1 MSWFPL
7 PVSGSRSA
15 RPLNVPLLKLAAAA
29 LLLVVGGGCASPP
42 PTPAPTPA
50 RAAVDP
56 EQPAREAE
64 ARGDYGAAAQAWQ
77 ALAASRPSPGR
88 EAYQLRAAAA
98 WLAAGDTTSSQAL
111 LGQIDVAPLGDALI
125 TQKQLL
131 LARLALGRGD
141 PVAAAAA
148 LAPTLELEPPADLAT
163 ERDALVQ
170 RLPPG
175 SFPTPGPALT
185 GGDFLAVLLPYGGS
199 LDSAA
204 QAITTGIVAARLHD
218 GSGPELRFYA
228 SGNDV
233 VTSYRQA
240 LADGAA
246 AVIGPLQKAEVAA
259 LAKSPLPRPT
269 LALNNPEPAVGQ
281 VNLYRLSLDP
291 ADEAAAGAQWLAAA
305 GYRDVAMLYVDD
317 AWGRRLRDLYSAA
330 LVGQGGRL
338 SGAVPFDAGDTEFAA
353 ALRGLFGARLAGT
366 VPAPPDESGVSSA
379 AAPTPPGPQALIVI
393 ASATDA
399 RQVVPQLAYVGVF
412 GLPVLTTSQVWSG
425 SPEAADTDLQNVV
438 FCDSPWALNR
448 QTLSGD
454 SGPLTAARQAWPQL
468 DREPPRLLALGA
480 DAYAVGRELR
490 LGRTVDAL
498 PEGLTGALGL
508 DADGTLHRRV
518 LACARFSGGVPVP
531 LTPGGSP

>member
-15 RPLNVPLLKLAAAA
+15 RPLNVALLKLATAA
-29 LLLVVGGGCASPP
+29 LLLVVGGGCAGPP
-42 PTPAPTPA
+42 PTPAPAPA
-50 RAAVDP
+50 RVAVDP

-148 LAPTLELEPPADLAT
+148 LAPTLALDPPSDLAA
-163 ERDALVQ
+163 ERDALAQ

-175 SFPTPGPALT
+175 SFPAPGPALT

-204 QAITTGIVAARLHD
+204 QAITAGIVAARLHD
-218 GSGPELRFYA
+218 DSGPELRFYA

-233 VTSYRQA
+233 VASYRQA

-259 LAKSPLPRPT
+259 LAKAPLPRPT

-317 AWGRRLRDLYSAA
+317 AWGRRQRDLYSAA
-330 LVGQGGRL
+330 LAGQGGRL
-338 SGAVPFDAGDTEFAA
+338 SGAVPFDSGDTDFAA
-353 ALRGLFGARLAGT
+353 ALRGVFGARLAAAAPD
-366 VPAPPDESGVSSA
+366 VPLA

-399 RQVVPQLAYVGVF
+399 RQIVPQLAYVGVF

-425 SPEAADTDLQNVV
+425 NPQPADADLQNVV

-454 SGPLTAARQAWPQL
+454 SGRLTAARQAWPQL

-508 DADGTLHRRV
+508 DADGALHRRV

>member
-1 MSWFPL
+1 M
-7 PVSGSRSA
+7 
-15 RPLNVPLLKLAAAA
+15 
-29 LLLVVGGGCASPP
+29 
-42 PTPAPTPA
+42 
-50 RAAVDP
+50 
-56 EQPAREAE
+56 
-64 ARGDYGAAAQAWQ
+64 
-77 ALAASRPSPGR
+77 AASRPSPGR

-259 LAKSPLPRPT
+259 LAKSPCRARPW
-269 LALNNPEPAVGQ
+269 
-281 VNLYRLSLDP
+281 R
-291 ADEAAAGAQWLAAA
+291 
-305 GYRDVAMLYVDD
+305 
-317 AWGRRLRDLYSAA
+317 
-330 LVGQGGRL
+330 
-338 SGAVPFDAGDTEFAA
+338 
-353 ALRGLFGARLAGT
+353 
-366 VPAPPDESGVSSA
+366 
-379 AAPTPPGPQALIVI
+379 
-393 ASATDA
+393 
-399 RQVVPQLAYVGVF
+399 
-412 GLPVLTTSQVWSG
+412 
-425 SPEAADTDLQNVV
+425 
-438 FCDSPWALNR
+438 
-448 QTLSGD
+448 
-454 SGPLTAARQAWPQL
+454 
-468 DREPPRLLALGA
+468 
-480 DAYAVGRELR
+480 
-490 LGRTVDAL
+490 
-498 PEGLTGALGL
+498 
-508 DADGTLHRRV
+508 
-518 LACARFSGGVPVP
+518 
-531 LTPGGSP
+531 

>member
-1 MSWFPL
+1 MI
-7 PVSGSRSA
+7 GA
-15 RPLNVPLLKLAAAA
+15 
-29 LLLVVGGGCASPP
+29 GCAGPP
-42 PTPAPTPA
+42 PTPAPA
-50 RAAVDP
+50 RVAVDP

-131 LARLALGRGD
+131 LARLALARGD
-141 PVAAAAA
+141 PLAAAAA
-148 LAPTLELEPPADLAT
+148 LAPTLELDPPADLAA

-175 SFPTPGPALT
+175 SFPAPGPALT

-204 QAITTGIVAARLHD
+204 QAITAGIVAARLHD
-218 GSGPELRFYA
+218 DSGPELRFYA

-233 VTSYRQA
+233 VASYRQA

-246 AVIGPLQKAEVAA
+246 AVIGPLQKAEVAT
-259 LAKSPLPRPT
+259 LAKAPLPRPT

-317 AWGRRLRDLYSAA
+317 AWGRRQRDLYSAA
-330 LVGQGGRL
+330 LAGQGGRL
-338 SGAVPFDAGDTEFAA
+338 SGAVPFDAGDTDFAA
-353 ALRGLFGARLAGT
+353 ALRGVFGARLAAAAPAT
-366 VPAPPDESGVSSA
+366 PDVPLA

-399 RQVVPQLAYVGVF
+399 RQIVPQLAYVGVF

-425 SPEAADTDLQNVV
+425 NPQPADADLQNVV

-454 SGPLTAARQAWPQL
+454 SGRLTAARQAWPQL

-508 DADGTLHRRV
+508 DADGALHRRV